1 MDTQYTEALH
11 SLQALAIMG
20 AIDPTTLPG
29 VDTKR
34 APTISPRRVLEL
46 LLEYGNLSTEQ
57 LNAIRT
63 QTLKAYTYD

>member
-20 AIDPTTLPG
+20 AIDVKALPG

-46 LLEYGNLSTEQ
+46 LFEYGNLNNEQ
-57 LNAIRT
+57 LNTIRT
-63 QTLKAYTYD
+63 QSLQQYTNA